1 MSSRGTVVWCVGRW
15 TSWYRG
21 VVATTIIGV
30 VSHGGCEKS
39 CVWVSP
45 ALVMLDVS
53 QRLSCCVEVSP
64 ALAKLD
70 VSQHLSC

>member
-1 MSSRGTVVWCVGRW
+1 M
-15 TSWYRG
+15 SWYRG
-21 VVATTIIGV
+21 VVATTTNGV
-30 VSHGGCEKS
+30 VSYGGCQKS

-45 ALVMLDVS
+45 ALAMLGVS
-53 QRLSCCVEVSP
+53 QRLPCCGGVSP

>member
-1 MSSRGTVVWCVGRW
+1 MRGTLD

-30 VSHGGCEKS
+30 VSYGGCQKS

-53 QRLSCCVEVSP
+53 QRFAVLWWVSP